1 MVSQVKQNR
10 VKWERRKEWSSE
22 QNQTIHRGYIRKYLQ
37 RKQTGLVFKTN
48 FQIAIKKKKKPVR
61 LIRKRK

>member
-10 VKWERRKEWSSE
+10 VKWEGRKEWSAE
-22 QNQTIHRGYIRKYLQ
+22 QNQTIHSYIRKYLQ

-48 FQIAIKKKKKPVR
+48 FQIAIKKKKTVR